1 MHYSTKRHLL
11 IGFSSAALLRIAQVA
26 GFGFLF
32 VPITL
37 VSYVGIPGE
46 KSNAVA
52 GMINFMRNMGSS
64 VGTSIVTTL
73 IARRS
78 QFHQTILSGYTTA
91 GSHNFQAAVN
101 NLTNRL
107 TRFGLNPN
115 DAHLRAYARVYSA
128 LQAQAA
134 ALAYIDTYWILA
146 VGAGIMFVLSF
157 LLKRNVPGGGGEMAV
172 G

>member
-1 MHYSTKRHLL
+1 LS
-11 IGFSSAALLRIAQVA
+11 ISFGSATWLRVVQV
-26 GFGFLF
+26 GGLGFLF

-37 VSYVGIPGE
+37 VAYVGIPSE

-64 VGTSIVTTL
+64 VGTSMVTTL

-78 QFHQTILSGYTTA
+78 QFHQSILSGNTTA
-91 GSHNFQAAVN
+91 GSQNFQVAVN
-101 NLTNRL
+101 NLAIRL
-107 TRFGLNPN
+107 TRFGMNPR
-115 DAHLRAYARVYSA
+115 DAHHTAYARVYGM

-134 ALAYIDTYWILA
+134 TLSFIDTYWILA
-146 VGAGIMFVLSF
+146 VGAGIMFGLSF
-157 LLKRNVPGGGGEMAV
+157 LLKKNVPGGGGERAV